1 MLNRLLLKLL
11 MWRLKCKRQ
20 RATRSASTVLMGEG
34 SHPCQLQIDAL
45 DAAAVDADN
54 AIAVL
59 QDRAIALMECQ
70 MQNMQ

>member
-1 MLNRLLLKLL
+1 
-11 MWRLKCKRQ
+11 
-20 RATRSASTVLMGEG
+20 MGEG